1 MIATGALGEDN
12 SLKNY
17 IDIAMSFTLAFP
29 PKTTK

>member
-1 MIATGALGEDN
+1 MITTDAVGKEDN
-12 SLKNY
+12 LRNY

>member
-1 MIATGALGEDN
+1 MIATNAPGEEDN
-12 SLKNY
+12 LRNY